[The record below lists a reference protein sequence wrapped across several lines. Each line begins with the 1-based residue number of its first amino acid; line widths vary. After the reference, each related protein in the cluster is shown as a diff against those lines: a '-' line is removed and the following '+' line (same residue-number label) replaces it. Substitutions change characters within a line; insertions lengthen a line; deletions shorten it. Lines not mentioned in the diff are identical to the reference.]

1 MRQCVA
7 PGGRIVMDAKAR
19 MAAMSTAR
27 ALRSGKLQRKVHRSL
42 KREGKERKLAV
53 ARPSAQQK
61 QEQGQNGDELEA
73 RLGSISRRGLRSRAS
88 TSSDNNDDDS
98 DDPWA
103 SESTWWEGKPAA
115 GDLAINVALGISLIW
130 LPLTLAALGRYLFV
144 QYRVTDRRVRVSTNA
159 PWNKEQL
166 DASYV
171 QVSDVTAIGRGLG
184 LWGDMV
190 ITLKDNTK
198 VELRSVPGFRE
209 VESYINDRVAEER
222 AKLESKQ
229 EQSEGLTSKG
239 FRP

>member
-1 MRQCVA
+1 
-7 PGGRIVMDAKAR
+7 
-19 MAAMSTAR
+19 
-27 ALRSGKLQRKVHRSL
+27 
-42 KREGKERKLAV
+42 
-53 ARPSAQQK
+53 
-61 QEQGQNGDELEA
+61 
-73 RLGSISRRGLRSRAS
+73 LRSRAS
-88 TSSDNNDDDS
+88 TRSDNNDDDN
-98 DDPWA
+98 DDPWT

-184 LWGDMV
+184 FWGDMV
-190 ITLKDNTK
+190 ITLRDNTK
-198 VELRSVPGFRE
+198 IELRSVPGFRE